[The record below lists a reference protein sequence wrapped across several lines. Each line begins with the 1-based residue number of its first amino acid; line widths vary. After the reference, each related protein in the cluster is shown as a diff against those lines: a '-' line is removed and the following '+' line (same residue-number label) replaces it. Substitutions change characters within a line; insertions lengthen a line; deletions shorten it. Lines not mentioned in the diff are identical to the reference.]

1 MDELAQALVLLL
13 LGGMLFFPIVV
24 APVVFVA
31 LPAAEAGT
39 FLRAMFPRYYLFM
52 IALSLAAGALYQI
65 GHGPGYSLT
74 ASTCLGVGLSTL
86 WVRQWLLPR
95 INAARDAQ
103 LAGDETAGRRFDRDH
118 KLSVVINILQLL
130 VLVAMLVTR

>member
-1 MDELAQALVLLL
+1 MAELAQALVLLL

-31 LPAAEAGT
+31 LPAAEAGI

-103 LAGDETAGRRFDRDH
+103 LAGDERPAGALIETTNYRWS
-118 KLSVVINILQLL
+118 LILCSCWCWLL
-130 VLVAMLVTR
+130 CW

>member
-1 MDELAQALVLLL
+1 MAELAQALVLLL

-52 IALSLAAGALYQI
+52 IALQPAISSVGSKSTPTTFSL
-65 GHGPGYSLT
+65 P
-74 ASTCLGVGLSTL
+74 
-86 WVRQWLLPR
+86 
-95 INAARDAQ
+95 
-103 LAGDETAGRRFDRDH
+103 
-118 KLSVVINILQLL
+118 
-130 VLVAMLVTR
+130 TREFTF

>member
-1 MDELAQALVLLL
+1 
-13 LGGMLFFPIVV
+13 
-24 APVVFVA
+24 
-31 LPAAEAGT
+31 
-39 FLRAMFPRYYLFM
+39 M

-74 ASTCLGVGLSTL
+74 AATCLGVGLSAL

-103 LAGDETAGRRFDRDH
+103 LAGAETAGRRFDRDH
-118 KLSVVINILQLL
+118 KLSVVINIVQLL